1 MAELDGLRIATVLT
15 TDTEFKRWIGLST
28 KRTGHANELAYA
40 ILVDGFKWILLEDI
54 FLKVF
59 W

>member
-28 KRTGHANELAYA
+28 KRTGHAYKLTYA
-40 ILVDGFKWILLEDI
+40 ILIDGFKWILLEDI